1 MRAVAI
7 QDISCLGKS
16 STTVVLPVME
26 ALHVET
32 CLLPTALLST
42 QSDGF
47 DGLYFQDG
55 SEWMRKIWEHWQRLG
70 ITFDGIYSGF
80 LGSEAQV
87 AFVADVM
94 SRNDGLRFVDP
105 VLGDNGELYQT
116 ISREH
121 AEAMTRLV
129 KKAQVITP
137 NFTEAMLLTGLEDGL
152 RPVGQREIKDLVD
165 VLRSYGPARGVITS
179 VPLIAGG
186 YGNVAW
192 DGKEI
197 RILQFEDAG
206 AAYPG
211 AGDLFASVFFSLI
224 LSGDSFF
231 GSARHA
237 TDIASVTVRRT
248 KAQGRERRMGI
259 NLAEALMEIRRRC
272 L

>member
-32 CLLPTALLST
+32 ALLPTALLST

-55 SEWMRKIWEHWQRLG
+55 SEWMKGIWEHWQRLG
-70 ITFDGIYSGF
+70 ISFDGVYSGF
-80 LGSEAQV
+80 LGSESQV
-87 AFVADVM
+87 ESVAEVLKG
-94 SRNDGLRFVDP
+94 NDGLKLVDP

-116 ISREH
+116 ISRAH

-129 KKAQVITP
+129 RKADIITP
-137 NFTEAMLLTGLEDGL
+137 NFTEAMIITGLEDGL
-152 RPVGQREIKDLVD
+152 RRVGQREVKDFVS
-165 VLRSYGPARGVITS
+165 VLRSYGPGRGVITS

-186 YGNVAW
+186 MGNVAW
-192 DGKEI
+192 DGKEV
-197 RILQFEDAG
+197 RILQFEEAG
-206 AAYPG
+206 ASYPG
-211 AGDLFASVFFSLI
+211 AGDLFASVLFSLV
-224 LSGDSFF
+224 LRGDSFF

-237 TDIASVTVRRT
+237 TDIASLTVRRT
-248 KAQGRERRMGI
+248 KAEGRERRMGI
-259 NLAEALMEIRRRC
+259 NLGYALEEIRRRC